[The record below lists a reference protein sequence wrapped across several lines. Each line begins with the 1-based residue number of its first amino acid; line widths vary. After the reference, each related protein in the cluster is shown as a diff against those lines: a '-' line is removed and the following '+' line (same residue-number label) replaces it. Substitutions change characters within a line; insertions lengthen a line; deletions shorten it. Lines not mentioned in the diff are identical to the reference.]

1 MEALWTQASVGSR
14 LHADHPANGVFIPRR
29 NTHLFGPSI
38 TTISRVLTMKRTQII
53 CSTGICATVARY
65 FAPVSRKAKRK
76 EAAQVSAM
84 AKGLEFG
91 EWAFLHKTPLECAT
105 EGFGRFPL

>member
-1 MEALWTQASVGSR
+1 FDGKA
-14 LHADHPANGVFIPRR
+14 RR
-29 NTHLFGPSI
+29 TCFGPSI

-84 AKGLEFG
+84 AKGLESVS
-91 EWAFLHKTPLECAT
+91 
-105 EGFGRFPL
+105 GRFCIKLRLSAQPKASEDFLYRESRSTGGR